1 MGPCGIWIL
10 GFGSDGLRQG
20 YGPRAGNWVR
30 GQWCFA
36 KATDRG
42 YVIEL
47 AGGVPLLVQL
57 KGKVFKI
64 AWDAS
69 RDKITS
75 KARIIIINTPHNPS
89 GQKPTERDMPA
100 TIN

>member
-1 MGPCGIWIL
+1 M
-10 GFGSDGLRQG
+10 GLR
-20 YGPRAGNWVR
+20 VMV
-30 GQWCFA
+30 FA

-75 KARIIIINTPHNPS
+75 KTRIIIINTPHNPS
-89 GQKPTERDMPA
+89 GQKLTERDMPA